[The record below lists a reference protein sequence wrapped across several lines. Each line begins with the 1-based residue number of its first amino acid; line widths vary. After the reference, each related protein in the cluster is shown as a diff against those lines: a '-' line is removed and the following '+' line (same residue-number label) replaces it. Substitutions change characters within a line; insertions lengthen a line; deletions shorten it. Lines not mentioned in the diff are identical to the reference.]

1 MTNIPAKDRSRSF
14 QGFFIFSTEAS
25 AENIMINLIND
36 KVMSLLGQLLL
47 AITFGLVLM

>member
-14 QGFFIFSTEAS
+14 HLFFIFSTEVS
-25 AENIMINLIND
+25 AENIMLNLIHD